1 MDVVVII
8 CLSQACIAKS
18 VLRLVIENINT
29 DESLTV
35 ILPRWAPENREHLG
49 PAIVYAVKI

>member
-1 MDVVVII
+1 MDECFFVCFMDVVVII

-29 DESLTV
+29 DESQLTV
-35 ILPRWAPENREHLG
+35 ILPR
-49 PAIVYAVKI
+49 

>member
-1 MDVVVII
+1 MFFVCLMDVVVII

-18 VLRLVIENINT
+18 VLRLVIANINT

-35 ILPRWAPENREHLG
+35 ILPQ
-49 PAIVYAVKI
+49 